1 MHQAIR
7 KQLLFFSLL
16 IVGYEKR
23 FENMSYICF
32 DVGGTAIKH
41 ALITKDGII
50 LKQNQFPTNHGGKDE
65 FIDSLIIVIKEYE
78 KEDVIEGIGLSFP
91 GVVDPDSGISVSA
104 GALYSLYE
112 ENIKKELHEQTN
124 YLVTIENDANCALLA
139 EKFNG
144 KATTDKD
151 VLLVTI
157 GTGIGGAL
165 MVQDHVIHGH
175 QFKAGEFGM
184 MRIDFGQQPHTT
196 LHELASTS
204 ALVRFYKEAK
214 SISLET
220 VIDAREIFVEM
231 DKDPIVTRVV
241 NRWIDYLVTGI
252 FNMVVFMNPE
262 KVLIGGGISSNPKLI
277 PLIRTALA
285 KNPHWIDF
293 EVPIDSCQHQNN
305 AGILGALYCLLEEK
319 KKIEETKLFLK
330 SSV

>member
-1 MHQAIR
+1 
-7 KQLLFFSLL
+7 
-16 IVGYEKR
+16 
-23 FENMSYICF
+23 MSYICF
-32 DVGGTAIKH
+32 DVGGTAVKH
-41 ALITKDGII
+41 ALVTKNGTI
-50 LKQNQFPTNHGGKDE
+50 LQQNHFPTNHGGKDE
-65 FIDSLIIVIKEYE
+65 FIDSLLLIIKEYE
-78 KEDVIEGIGLSFP
+78 KEDAIEGIGLSFP
-91 GVVDPDSGISVSA
+91 GVVDPNSGTSITA
-104 GALYSLYE
+104 GALYSLYG

-144 KATTDKD
+144 KATKDKD

-184 MRIDFGQQPHTT
+184 MRIDFRQQPHTT

-214 SISLET
+214 NILPET

-231 DKDPIVTRVV
+231 DKDPIVTDVV
-241 NRWIDYLVTGI
+241 NGWIDYLVTGI

-262 KVLIGGGISSNPKLI
+262 KVLIGGGISANPKLI
-277 PLIRTALA
+277 PLIQTALA
-285 KNPHWIDF
+285 KNPHWMDF
-293 EVPIDSCQHQNN
+293 EVPIVSCQHQNN

-319 KKIEETKLFLK
+319 KRLEDNKLFLNIP
-330 SSV
+330 V